1 MLRKAR
7 TFSLCSTQQAPSPRQ
22 NQVRVS
28 SLQLFAS
35 RGLADAQYQLG
46 RLYLMGAEIQNPSE
60 GEKNLELAAQQGHE
74 EASKLRQARLNLRK
88 DKFMAD
94 LGDADAMIRLGIAFC
109 NGSVT
114 KLNTENG
121 LKYLKRSADF
131 GHPVGQ
137 YYYGL
142 HSFLNGGQI
151 EEAASFM
158 QKAYDN
164 DMFLPDLRLD
174 AALQLGLIY
183 HRLSKMKKAEQI
195 LQWPAEEGNADAQFY
210 YASAAKDPKIK
221 MQYLKLAAE
230 KDHLPALNA
239 LGSLYFSRR
248 DFEEGSKYY
257 ERAADLGDGTALMAI
272 GHMYQREKPKNIK
285 KANSYFI
292 RATETEDFGG
302 DAEFQLG
309 KNFLLSDVKDL
320 NLATFYLK
328 NASEQNVAFAEYF
341 LGCAQLEKGKYLRR
355 PVRLDSDNFPHFEI
369 ATDLAKNPL
378 DHTEA
383 MKCFKKSALKGNQK
397 SNLLLAKIY
406 YYNEKYI
413 EAFQCISKTTNNPNE
428 HILLTKM
435 VFINDKD
442 TFTVDTK
449 KAIKYLETVFD
460 QAVKIN
466 NQDLIDEVG
475 LYLGK
480 AFINNDTEKS
490 QNYLRHVNFPEA
502 YHLLSLIHFRLEE
515 DFTIAFK
522 YCKKAAEGGFVEA
535 FRNLGECYKNGVGT
549 DRDLEK
555 GVHWLKSSGLSSLD
569 RPNFRVEETK
579 SFGNSVLRENL
590 EIE

>member
-1 MLRKAR
+1 
-7 TFSLCSTQQAPSPRQ
+7 
-22 NQVRVS
+22 
-28 SLQLFAS
+28 
-35 RGLADAQYQLG
+35 
-46 RLYLMGAEIQNPSE
+46 MGEEMQNPTE
-60 GEKNLELAAQQGHE
+60 GEKNLQLAAQQGHE
-74 EASKLRQARLNLRK
+74 EACKLRQARLDLRK

-94 LGDADAMIRLGIAFC
+94 LGDADAMIRVGIAFC

-114 KLNTENG
+114 KLNIVNG
-121 LKYLKRSADF
+121 LKYLKRAADC
-131 GHPVGQ
+131 GHPVAQ
-137 YYYGL
+137 YYFGL

-151 EEAASFM
+151 EEVASYM

-164 DMFLPDLRLD
+164 DMFLPELRFD

-183 HRLSKMKKAEQI
+183 HRLSKMNKAEQI

-210 YASAAKDPKIK
+210 YASATKNPEIK
-221 MQYLKLAAE
+221 MQFLKLAAE
-230 KDHLPALNA
+230 QDHLPALNA
-239 LGSLYFSRR
+239 LGSHYFSRK
-248 DFEEGSKYY
+248 DFDEGSKYY
-257 ERAADLGDGTALMAI
+257 ERAADFGDGTALMAL
-272 GHMYQREKPKNIK
+272 GSVYQRGCGKPRDIK

-292 RATETEDFGG
+292 RATEAEDLGG
-302 DAEFQLG
+302 DAELQLG

-341 LGCAQLEKGKYLRR
+341 LGCAQLEKGKYLSR
-355 PVRLDSDNFPHFEI
+355 PLRLDSDNFPYFEI

-378 DHTEA
+378 DNTEA

-413 EAFQCISKTTNNPNE
+413 EAFRCISKTTNNPNE

-435 VFINDKD
+435 CFTNDKD

-460 QAVKIN
+460 QAVKTK

-480 AFINNDTEKS
+480 TFLNNDMEKS
-490 QNYLRHVNFPEA
+490 QKYLKPIDSPEA
-502 YHLLSLIHFRLEE
+502 YHLQSLIHFRLEE
-515 DFTIAFK
+515 DFTIAFDH
-522 YCKKAAEGGFVEA
+522 CKKAAEGGFIEA
-535 FRNLGECYKNGVGT
+535 FRNLGECYMNGVGT
-549 DRDLEK
+549 DRDREK
-555 GVHWLKSSGLSSLD
+555 GVYWLKASGLSSVD
-569 RPNFRVEETK
+569 RPNFRVEERNP
-579 SFGNSVLRENL
+579 FGSTRNGLMRENL
-590 EIE
+590 ATE